1 MTNADAMS
9 LIVGGPTVH
18 QLRAAYARNA
28 TGPSAEAWLT
38 GNSNPD
44 FELFGGVAKGVK

>member
-1 MTNADAMS
+1 MS
-9 LIVGGPTVH
+9 RIRAGATVH
-18 QLRAAYARNA
+18 RDGASPGHNV
-28 TGPSAEAWLT
+28 TGPSAEVCVT

>member
-1 MTNADAMS
+1 MS
-9 LIVGGPTVH
+9 NIRAVAAPHHGGALPRPNV
-18 QLRAAYARNA
+18 
-28 TGPSAEAWLT
+28 TGPSAEVVVT